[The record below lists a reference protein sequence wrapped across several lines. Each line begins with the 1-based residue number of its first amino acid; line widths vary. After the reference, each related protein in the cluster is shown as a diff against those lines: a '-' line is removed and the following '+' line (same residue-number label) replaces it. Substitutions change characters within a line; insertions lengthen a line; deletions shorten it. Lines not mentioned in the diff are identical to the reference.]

1 MKPDIIIK
9 QLDNGC
15 FDVHVNDKS
24 TDQLSFDEMLGF
36 VAQLTV
42 PENKRCLEWLKT
54 KEQHEAFRN
63 RNLKKRQSN
72 EYKL

>member
-15 FDVHVNDKS
+15 FDVHVEDKS
-24 TDQLSFDEMLGF
+24 TDQLSFDEMIGL

-42 PENKRCLEWLKT
+42 PKNKRCLQWLKT
-54 KEQHEAFRN
+54 KEQHESFTM
-63 RNLKKRQSN
+63 RNLKTIER
-72 EYKL
+72 